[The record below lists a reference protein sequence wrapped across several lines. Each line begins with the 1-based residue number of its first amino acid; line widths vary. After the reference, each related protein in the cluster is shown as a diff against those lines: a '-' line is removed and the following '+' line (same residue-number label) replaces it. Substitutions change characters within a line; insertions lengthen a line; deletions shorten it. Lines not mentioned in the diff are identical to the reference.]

1 MLDMVFD
8 EQSFDL
14 LFVPMNSNSSEQNLE
29 NIEAVNKEFY
39 YYIVEKGVKAYED
52 LLKSEFGND
61 IQFDFMVLDQKGIIY
76 QLRMQ
81 EAYMDEQLQDEDLS
95 NIDIK
100 VELWALL
107 DS

>member
-1 MLDMVFD
+1 MK
-8 EQSFDL
+8 
-14 LFVPMNSNSSEQNLE
+14 SNSQEQNLE

-81 EAYMDEQLQDEDLS
+81 EA
-95 NIDIK
+95 
-100 VELWALL
+100 
-107 DS
+107 